1 MAIISIPTSI
11 GGVSIPGA
19 ALKGPLGKLFG
30 NKNNVEILSYP
41 RDLQSAT
48 RNHVVQFRINEVQPV
63 GYEKGQSYGFSEIF
77 KGVANSATD
86 IGNAAIEGFKGND
99 FVEKSISAVGA
110 VSEQTKIAFTQRKT
124 RLIAGINLYMPD
136 TLEFTN
142 AASYNQTSL
151 LEVASSVLESL
162 HSKEAKGFRPINFA
176 AGVAA
181 GAIAKAQTNAAK
193 LGLATQGLA
202 LNPQQQL
209 LFDGIDFRT
218 FQMSFT
224 FTPFSKDEATTVKN
238 IVKMFKTH
246 AAPRIVTG
254 AAGMFFIPPSTFN
267 LEFFF
272 NGEENKN
279 IGKVAECVIETIDVN
294 YAPNGWSSHT
304 DGSPVQTTMSI
315 SFKEIE
321 LIDREKIEKD
331 GY

>member
-41 RDLQSAT
+41 RDLQSAA

-63 GYEKGQSYGFSEIF
+63 GYEKGKSYGFPEIF
-77 KGVANSATD
+77 KGVGNSAENIAD
-86 IGNAAIEGFKGND
+86 AAVGGFKGND
-99 FVEKSISAVGA
+99 FLEKSIGAVGA
-110 VSEQTKIAFTQRKT
+110 VAEQTKIAFTQRKT
-124 RLIAGINLYMPD
+124 RLVAGINLYMPD

-142 AASYNQTSL
+142 AAVYNQTTL

-162 HSKEAKGFRPINFA
+162 HDKGAKGFRPVNFA
-176 AGVAA
+176 AGIAA
-181 GAIAKAQTNAAK
+181 STIAKAQTNAAK
-193 LGLATQGLA
+193 LGLASQGLA

-209 LFDGIDFRT
+209 MFDGIDFRS

-224 FTPFSKDEATTVKN
+224 FTPFSKDESTTVKN

-272 NGEENKN
+272 NGKENKN
-279 IGKVAECVIETIDVN
+279 IGKVAECVIESIDVN

>member
-30 NKNNVEILSYP
+30 NGNQIEVLSYP

-48 RNHVVQFRINEVQPV
+48 RNHVVQFTINEVQPT
-63 GYEKGQSYGFSEIF
+63 GYQQGKSYTLSDAWNGVKNSTEELTGAATKGFAGD
-77 KGVANSATD
+77 GLTD
-86 IGNAAIEGFKGND
+86 KTINAASALSSQAQITFKQK
-99 FVEKSISAVGA
+99 KS
-110 VSEQTKIAFTQRKT
+110 KIKA
-124 RLIAGINLYMPD
+124 AINLYMPD

-142 AASYNQTSL
+142 SAGYNQTSL
-151 LEVASSVLESL
+151 LEVAESVITKLPGGQ
-162 HSKEAKGFRPINFA
+162 KFA
-176 AGVAA
+176 QPAFSAV
-181 GAIAKAQTNAAK
+181 QSNAAK
-193 LGLATQGLA
+193 LALSSQGLA

-209 LFDGIDFRT
+209 LFDGIDFRS

-224 FTPFSKDEATTVKN
+224 FTPFSKDEATAVKN

-246 AAPRIVTG
+246 AAPRIVSG
-254 AAGMFFIPPSTFN
+254 SAGMLFVPPSTFN
-267 LEFFF
+267 LKFIS
-272 NGEENKN
+272 NGKENEN

-294 YAPNGWSSHT
+294 YAPNGWSAHT
-304 DGSPVQTTMSI
+304 DGSPIQTTLSI

>member
-30 NKNNVEILSYP
+30 NGNQIEVLSYP

-48 RNHVVQFRINEVQPV
+48 RNHVVQFTINEVQPI
-63 GYEKGQSYGFSEIF
+63 GYQQGKSYTLSDTWNGIKNSSEQIYDAG
-77 KGVANSATD
+77 KAVS
-86 IGNAAIEGFKGND
+86 NAGGGAID
-99 FVEKSISAVGA
+99 TAGA
-110 VSEQTKIAFTQRKT
+110 VLQQASLTFKQKKSKIKA
-124 RLIAGINLYMPD
+124 AINLYMPD

-151 LEVASSVLESL
+151 LEVAQEVLT
-162 HSKEAKGFRPINFA
+162 KIPY
-176 AGVAA
+176 AA
-181 GAIAKAQTNAAK
+181 GAVNAGFSAIQSNTAK
-193 LGLATQGLA
+193 LALSSQGLA

-209 LFDGIDFRT
+209 LFDGIDFRS

-224 FTPFSKDEATTVKN
+224 FTPFSKDEATAVKN

-246 AAPRIVTG
+246 AAPRIVSG
-254 AAGMFFIPPSTFN
+254 AAGMLFIPPSTFN
-267 LEFFF
+267 LKFIS
-272 NGEENKN
+272 NGKENEN

-294 YAPNGWSSHT
+294 YAPNGWSAHT
-304 DGSPVQTTMSI
+304 DGSPIQTTLSI

>member
-30 NKNNVEILSYP
+30 NGNQIEVLSYP
-41 RDLQSAT
+41 RDLSSAT
-48 RNHVVQFRINEVQPV
+48 RNHVVQFTINEVQPI
-63 GYEKGQSYGFSEIF
+63 GYQEGKSYSLSDAWNGAKNSTEELFNAGKKGFEGGGLGDKSL
-77 KGVANSATD
+77 
-86 IGNAAIEGFKGND
+86 NAL
-99 FVEKSISAVGA
+99 SAVA
-110 VSEQTKIAFTQRKT
+110 KQSQVTFKQKKSKIKA
-124 RLIAGINLYMPD
+124 AINLYMPD

-151 LEVASSVLESL
+151 LEVAESVLTRIPGV
-162 HSKEAKGFRPINFA
+162 KEVATPAFSAVQSN
-176 AGVAA
+176 AG
-181 GAIAKAQTNAAK
+181 K
-193 LGLATQGLA
+193 LALSSQGLA

-209 LFDGIDFRT
+209 MFDGIDFRS

-224 FTPFSKDEATTVKN
+224 FTPFSKDEATAVKN

-246 AAPRIVTG
+246 AAPRIVSG
-254 AAGMFFIPPSTFN
+254 SAGMLFIPPSTFN
-267 LEFFF
+267 LKFMF
-272 NGEENKN
+272 NGKENQN

-294 YAPNGWSSHT
+294 YAPNGWSAHT
-304 DGSPVQTTMSI
+304 DGSPVQTTVSI

>member
-30 NKNNVEILSYP
+30 NGNQIEVLSYP
-41 RDLQSAT
+41 RDLSSAT
-48 RNHVVQFRINEVQPV
+48 RNHVVQFTINEVQPI
-63 GYEKGQSYGFSEIF
+63 GYQEGKSYSLNDAWNGAKNSTEEIF
-77 KGVANSATD
+77 NAGKKGFEGSGLGD
-86 IGNAAIEGFKGND
+86 KSLNAL
-99 FVEKSISAVGA
+99 SAVA
-110 VSEQTKIAFTQRKT
+110 KQSQVTFKQKKSRIKA
-124 RLIAGINLYMPD
+124 AINLYMPD

-151 LEVASSVLESL
+151 LEVAESILTKIPGVKEVAQPAFSAVQSNAGKLALSS
-162 HSKEAKGFRPINFA
+162 
-176 AGVAA
+176 
-181 GAIAKAQTNAAK
+181 
-193 LGLATQGLA
+193 QGLA

-209 LFDGIDFRT
+209 MFDGIDFRS

-224 FTPFSKDEATTVKN
+224 FTPFSKDEATAVKN

-246 AAPRIVTG
+246 AAPRIVSG
-254 AAGMFFIPPSTFN
+254 SAGMLFIPPSTFN
-267 LEFFF
+267 LKFMF
-272 NGEENKN
+272 NGKENQN

-294 YAPNGWSSHT
+294 YAPNGWSAHT
-304 DGSPVQTTMSI
+304 DGSPVQTTVSI

>member
-30 NKNNVEILSYP
+30 NGNQIEVLSYP
-41 RDLQSAT
+41 RDLSSAT
-48 RNHVVQFRINEVQPV
+48 RNHVVQFTINEVQPI
-63 GYEKGQSYGFSEIF
+63 GYQEGKSYSLSDAWNGAKNSTEEIF
-77 KGVANSATD
+77 NAGKKGFEGSGLGD
-86 IGNAAIEGFKGND
+86 KSLNAL
-99 FVEKSISAVGA
+99 SAVA
-110 VSEQTKIAFTQRKT
+110 KQSQVTFKQKKSRIKA
-124 RLIAGINLYMPD
+124 AINLYMPD

-151 LEVASSVLESL
+151 LEVAESILTKLPGGQKFVQPAFSAVQSNAGKLALSS
-162 HSKEAKGFRPINFA
+162 
-176 AGVAA
+176 
-181 GAIAKAQTNAAK
+181 
-193 LGLATQGLA
+193 QGLA

-209 LFDGIDFRT
+209 MFDGIDFRS

-224 FTPFSKDEATTVKN
+224 FTPFSKDEATAVKN

-246 AAPRIVTG
+246 AAPRIVSG
-254 AAGMFFIPPSTFN
+254 SAGMLFIPPSTFN
-267 LEFFF
+267 LKFMF
-272 NGEENKN
+272 NGKENQN

-294 YAPNGWSSHT
+294 YAPNGWSAHT
-304 DGSPVQTTMSI
+304 DGSPVQTTVSI

>member
-30 NKNNVEILSYP
+30 NKNKIEILSYP
-41 RDLQSAT
+41 RDLSSAT
-48 RNHVVQFRINEVQPV
+48 RNHVVQFLISEVQPI
-63 GYEKGQSYGFSEIF
+63 GYQEGKSYSLNDAWNGAKNSTEELIKSGTKGF
-77 KGVANSATD
+77 T
-86 IGNAAIEGFKGND
+86 GND
-99 FVEKSISAVGA
+99 LTDKLLNAGSAVIDQSKVTFKQKRTEA
-110 VSEQTKIAFTQRKT
+110 KA
-124 RLIAGINLYMPD
+124 AINLYMPD

-151 LEVASSVLESL
+151 LEVAESVLTKL
-162 HSKEAKGFRPINFA
+162 PGGQKFA
-176 AGVAA
+176 QPAFSAVQSNAG
-181 GAIAKAQTNAAK
+181 K
-193 LGLATQGLA
+193 LALSSQGLA

-209 LFDGIDFRT
+209 MFDGIDFRS

-238 IVKMFKTH
+238 IIKMFKTH
-246 AAPRIVTG
+246 AAPRIVNG
-254 AAGMFFIPPSTFN
+254 AAGMFFIPPSIFKLKFMYN
-267 LEFFF
+267 
-272 NGEENKN
+272 NKENEN
-279 IGKVAECVIETIDVN
+279 IGKVGECVIETIDVN
-294 YAPNGWSSHT
+294 YAPNGWSAHT
-304 DGSPVQTTMSI
+304 DGSPIQTTMSI